1 MANEEYRH
9 LLENKYI
16 FDLPKSLERKDNMSD
31 MFNMMNV
38 FAIVI
43 FIKLVFIG
51 MVVAQSL
58 IHNLIQSL

>member
-1 MANEEYRH
+1 MATKDNNEECLDVNRDP
-9 LLENKYI
+9 ENKFI

-38 FAIVI
+38 FALVI

-51 MVVAQSL
+51 MVVA
-58 IHNLIQSL
+58 